1 MDSRWKMVFSLISGT
16 IIVLVSVFVAYV
28 CFNLLESSAVA
39 DLKGWKLG
47 GAFAGFVFT
56 FSILTSATF
65 QFYKHITADQTEK
78 YRQQIQELQLKLIK
92 GAPCPP
98 GYEIDLDERHRL
110 VFARPN
116 GWTPSGGFLFQYV
129 NNVEGDI
136 LNANFNVVYHSIDD
150 LITMYKGWG
159 LGKFDPDHVDLDLL
173 YKKIIDTTIDFVRMN
188 FPAYE
193 EGTISNETVSLDS
206 YKSIKST
213 HLYSYTPPERTKIRM
228 SQACIFTYVPR
239 MKALY
244 QFTFSDNEEDYLK
257 SSEIFNTVVSSIR
270 FL

>member
-116 GWTPSGGFLFQYV
+116 GGHPA
-129 NNVEGDI
+129 EG
-136 LNANFNVVYHSIDD
+136 S
-150 LITMYKGWG
+150 
-159 LGKFDPDHVDLDLL
+159 
-173 YKKIIDTTIDFVRMN
+173 
-188 FPAYE
+188 
-193 EGTISNETVSLDS
+193 SS
-206 YKSIKST
+206 ST
-213 HLYSYTPPERTKIRM
+213 
-228 SQACIFTYVPR
+228 
-239 MKALY
+239 
-244 QFTFSDNEEDYLK
+244 
-257 SSEIFNTVVSSIR
+257 
-270 FL
+270 